1 MMPDH
6 MRQWWVVPEG
16 GIAVLECRQVP
27 LPQVQEGQVLVRVE
41 AAGINRGELITMAK
55 LNAQTRPFK
64 PYPSGIEFAGVVV
77 ETGSAT
83 RIAQGS
89 RVMGRGRACHADF
102 TVVAEEDCLPV
113 PDTMTLHSAAAI
125 PNVYITAHDAMVTH
139 AEIKSGESVLV
150 SGASSGVGTAALQI
164 ARYLGARRVVAT
176 TRKMAKA
183 PALLALGATEVVD
196 TSAPGWEVGFAETGD
211 GINVAIDQVG
221 GDLFQSILR
230 VLSVGGRYVSVGRN
244 AGPRSEIDLDWL
256 ALRQLT
262 LYGVTFR
269 TRSKAQALACSRAF
283 KDDLLVAFSG
293 QEPALV
299 PVVDRVF
306 AFDELRQAHAYQ
318 LSDDQVGKVL
328 LRAVE

>member
-1 MMPDH
+1 MMPDL

-16 GIAVLECRQVP
+16 GIAVLKRRQVP
-27 LPQVQEGQVLVRVE
+27 VPQVREGQVLVRVE

-55 LNAQTRPFK
+55 LNAQRQPFK

-77 ETGSAT
+77 AAGSAT

-113 PDTMTLHSAAAI
+113 PDNMTLDTAAAI
-125 PNVYITAHDAMVTH
+125 PNVFVTAHDAMVTH
-139 AEIKSGESVLV
+139 AEIENGESVLV
-150 SGASSGVGTAALQI
+150 SAASSGVGTAALQI
-164 ARYLGARRVVAT
+164 ARLLGATRIVAT
-176 TRKMAKA
+176 TRNMAKVS
-183 PALLALGATEVVD
+183 ALLALGATEVVD
-196 TSAPGWEVGFAETGD
+196 ASAPGWEVEFAEAGE

-221 GDLFQSILR
+221 GDLFESILR

-283 KDDLLVAFSG
+283 ADDLLEAFSG
-293 QEPALV
+293 PEPTLV
-299 PVVDRVF
+299 PVVDRLF

-318 LSDDQVGKVL
+318 LGNDQVGKVL